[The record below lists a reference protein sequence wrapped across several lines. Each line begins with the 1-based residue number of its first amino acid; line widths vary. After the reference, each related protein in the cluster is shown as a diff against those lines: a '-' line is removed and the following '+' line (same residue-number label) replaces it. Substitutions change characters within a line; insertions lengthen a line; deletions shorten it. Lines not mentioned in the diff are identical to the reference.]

1 LSSSA
6 AISER
11 LGFAPADETN
21 MTAIAKLDRYSSAA
35 AAPANSDPSAFR
47 LAMRQ
52 LASGVCLVTLGEGE
66 GRVGLT
72 ATSVASLSVEPPALV
87 VCVSRAASLYPR
99 LFPGAVF
106 GVSVLAADQSEIA
119 DRFAGRTGL
128 AGAERF
134 RQERWTTTPGGAP
147 ALTDAL
153 ANFECEV
160 EELIERH
167 SHAIV
172 VARVRLAL
180 PKTSGGA
187 LVYWRGGFDQIGW
200 SEEQISRAIGVT
212 PAPDVGFAK
221 FASS

>member
-1 LSSSA
+1 LSSSV
-6 AISER
+6 AISDC

-21 MTAIAKLDRYSSAA
+21 MTALAKVDRFSSPT
-35 AAPANSDPSAFR
+35 APASSDESAFR

-66 GRVGLT
+66 ARVGLT
-72 ATSVASLSVEPPALV
+72 ATSVASLSVEPPTLV

-99 LFPGAVF
+99 LFSGARF

-119 DRFAGRTGL
+119 NRFAGRTGL

-134 RQERWTTTPGGAP
+134 RHGRWTTTPGGAP
-147 ALTDAL
+147 ALADAL

-172 VARVRLAL
+172 IGRVRLAL
-180 PKTSGGA
+180 PRASGGA
-187 LVYWRGGFDQIGW
+187 LVYWRGGFDQVGW

-212 PAPDVGFAK
+212 PAPDVGFTK